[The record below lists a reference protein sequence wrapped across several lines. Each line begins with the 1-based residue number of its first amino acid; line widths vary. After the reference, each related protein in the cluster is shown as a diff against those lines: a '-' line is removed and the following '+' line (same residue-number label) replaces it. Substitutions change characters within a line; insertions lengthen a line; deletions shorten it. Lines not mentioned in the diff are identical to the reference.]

1 MHGIPTKPT
10 EIFIAL
16 AWIAFLLYWV
26 ISAVWA
32 RPAKKFRNVA
42 FSLLMIAA
50 VVGLF
55 LLFSHGIVSD
65 DFNVVLWPGT
75 IIASAGADVLV
86 LTGLLVFVW
95 ARRSLGSNWS
105 SSAAMNHERELVQVG
120 PYVYVRHPIYS
131 GFLIMVLGTALAYG
145 RLVGIVILGISIAG
159 LTLKALKEESLLT
172 KQFGDRY
179 VEYKSRTKAM
189 IPYLL

>member
-1 MHGIPTKPT
+1 
-10 EIFIAL
+10 
-16 AWIAFLLYWV
+16 
-26 ISAVWA
+26 
-32 RPAKKFRNVA
+32 
-42 FSLLMIAA
+42 
-50 VVGLF
+50 
-55 LLFSHGIVSD
+55 
-65 DFNVVLWPGT
+65 
-75 IIASAGADVLV
+75 
-86 LTGLLVFVW
+86 
-95 ARRSLGSNWS
+95 
-105 SSAAMNHERELVQVG
+105 MNHERELVQVG